1 MSGQEASAAEI
12 ALREKERRAYL
23 PKPRTDEQKRVDKM
37 RVEYLRMG
45 IKPNF

>member
-1 MSGQEASAAEI
+1 MSGQDASAAQI
-12 ALREKERRAYL
+12 TPQEKERRAYL
-23 PKPRTDEQKRVDKM
+23 PKPRTAEQTRVDKM